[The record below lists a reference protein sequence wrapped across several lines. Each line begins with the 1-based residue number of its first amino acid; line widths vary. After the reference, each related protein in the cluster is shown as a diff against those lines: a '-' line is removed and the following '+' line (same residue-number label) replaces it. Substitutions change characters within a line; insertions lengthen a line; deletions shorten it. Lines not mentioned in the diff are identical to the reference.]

1 MRYSEDLKLGKYGPY
16 GSSGS
21 GKNRF
26 RFAGVIV
33 GLFGQS
39 SEQLDAIGYDIETTP
54 YSPILPHYD
63 KTSVVGVD
71 IGEPFD
77 DEVES
82 LSLVKITI
90 LTIRY
95 SNLNDGITFFA
106 KAHPL

>member
-33 GLFGQS
+33 GLFGQT
-39 SEQLDAIGYDIETTP
+39 SEQLDAKGFDIDTTP
-54 YSPILPHYD
+54 YSPILPYYD

-77 DEVES
+77 DIDEVES
-82 LSLVKITI
+82 LSPVK
-90 LTIRY
+90 
-95 SNLNDGITFFA
+95 
-106 KAHPL
+106 